1 MSSQYSVINRKL
13 SISLPKGQS
22 TFLWG
27 PRKVGKTTLIEEQFP
42 TSTRFNFLETDIFI
56 KWSKEP
62 WQFRH
67 EILFLLQ
74 QKKLHQ
80 PVILDEVQK
89 IPGIMDEVQWLIDN
103 HHISFILCGSSARKL
118 RRSHANMLGGRAW
131 RLELFPLTT
140 HELGQ
145 RFDLLKAL
153 NQGLIPSHYLDD
165 EHALRTIEAYINDYL
180 KEEIQQEGLV
190 RNLPAFAR
198 FLDAVAFSSGEL
210 VNYSNIGRDCGVDAK
225 TVQAYFQILTDTL
238 LGNFLEPFR
247 KQRRRQII
255 SATPKFYLFDVGVAG
270 GLMRRNLRGLR
281 GPEFGRAFEHFI
293 LMELLAYRS
302 YAEKE
307 IPLHFWRTKEGNEV
321 DFVLDRGRIAL
332 EVKGS
337 DSVDVH
343 DLKGIKIFM
352 KEYQPEH
359 AYVVSQDR
367 APRQLESG
375 LQVLPW
381 QTFCEML
388 WKGEIF

>member
-1 MSSQYSVINRKL
+1 
-13 SISLPKGQS
+13 
-22 TFLWG
+22 
-27 PRKVGKTTLIEEQFP
+27 
-42 TSTRFNFLETDIFI
+42 
-56 KWSKEP
+56 
-62 WQFRH
+62 
-67 EILFLLQ
+67 
-74 QKKLHQ
+74 
-80 PVILDEVQK
+80 
-89 IPGIMDEVQWLIDN
+89 
-103 HHISFILCGSSARKL
+103 
-118 RRSHANMLGGRAW
+118 
-131 RLELFPLTT
+131 
-140 HELGQ
+140 
-145 RFDLLKAL
+145 
-153 NQGLIPSHYLDD
+153 HYLDE
-165 EHALRTIEAYINDYL
+165 EHASRTIEAYINDYL

-190 RNLPAFAR
+190 RHLPAFAR

-225 TVQAYFQILTDTL
+225 TVQAYFQILVDTL

-302 YAEKE
+302 YAEKK
-307 IPLHFWRTKEGNEV
+307 IPLHFWRTKEGDEV

-337 DSVDVH
+337 DSVDIH
-343 DLKGIKIFM
+343 ALKGIKLFM

-359 AYVVSQDR
+359 AYVVSQDH